1 MLITY
6 SKLIFELSSQATH
19 LLGLFQN
26 FFFFLFL
33 LQFLLL
39 FSLFLLLLLT
49 FLLLLPLLVLFAQLS
64 MCPFTNCS
72 QTLQNSLTA
81 LSRIPPW
88 PNRSGHFLFSF
99 SFGSLNLFLYLRFLN
114 LILLIFGHAMWQCL
128 GMQDLNPPSR
138 DQTPIPSSLHWEL
151 GVLTTELPGKSHGIF
166 FFFLHNFHTNI
177 FSPKDQVIKRV

>member
-72 QTLQNSLTA
+72 QTLQISLTA

-166 FFFLHNFHTNI
+166 FFFCTTSTQI
-177 FSPKDQVIKRV
+177 YSPQKIK

>member
-1 MLITY
+1 MVITY
-6 SKLIFELSSQATH
+6 SELIFELSSQATH

-26 FFFFLFL
+26 SFFFFFL

-39 FSLFLLLLLT
+39 FSLFLLFLLT
-49 FLLLLPLLVLFAQLS
+49 FLLLPPLLVLFAQLS
-64 MCPFTNCS
+64 MCPFTNYS

-114 LILLIFGHAMWQCL
+114 LILLIFDQAMWQCL
-128 GMQDLNPPSR
+128 GMQDLNPQSR
-138 DQTPIPSSLHWEL
+138 DRTPTPSSLHWEL

-166 FFFLHNFHTNI
+166 FFLHNFCTNI
-177 FSPKDQVIKRV
+177 LYPKNQVIKRV